1 MTRHPPFCG
10 GPAGG
15 GDFSTKEGAEK
26 LAAMIRAAW
35 AQAGHEV
42 EVELVPSGAAILD
55 AKQIWAVRM
64 PSLHNGLPR

>member
-1 MTRHPPFCG
+1 MMRNPPFRG

-15 GDFSTKEGAEK
+15 GDFLTKQGAEK

-35 AQAGHEV
+35 AQAGHKV
-42 EVELVPSGAAILD
+42 EVELVPSGQAILE